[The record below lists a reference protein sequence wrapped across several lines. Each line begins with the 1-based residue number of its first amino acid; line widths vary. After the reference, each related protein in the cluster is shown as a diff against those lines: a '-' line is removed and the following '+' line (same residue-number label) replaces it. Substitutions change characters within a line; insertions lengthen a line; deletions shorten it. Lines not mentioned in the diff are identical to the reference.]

1 MKKKN
6 YSLIRKPNI
15 MIIFFCPRNETRR
28 ELERK
33 LHTYERELEDFKNI
47 QSVEVMVKIV
57 SQQVLF

>member
-1 MKKKN
+1 
-6 YSLIRKPNI
+6 
-15 MIIFFCPRNETRR
+15 MINFICPRNETRR

-47 QSVEVMVKIV
+47 KSVEDMVKMV